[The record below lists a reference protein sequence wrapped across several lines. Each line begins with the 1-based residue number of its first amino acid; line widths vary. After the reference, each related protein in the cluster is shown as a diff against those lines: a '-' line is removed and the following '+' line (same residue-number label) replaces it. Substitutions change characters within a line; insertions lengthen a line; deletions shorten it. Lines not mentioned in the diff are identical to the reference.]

1 MPWEIIY
8 AYGMSC
14 GESLVRNSHDF
25 HFFYLYT
32 LFSGN
37 FKLLNSHILFL
48 HVCGHVECRRD
59 EHIMNFSKSVVA
71 VIAKAV
77 AS

>member
-1 MPWEIIY
+1 MPM
-8 AYGMSC
+8 AC
-14 GESLVRNSHDF
+14 LVVKVWYVIHMIF
-25 HFFYLYT
+25 IFFYLYT